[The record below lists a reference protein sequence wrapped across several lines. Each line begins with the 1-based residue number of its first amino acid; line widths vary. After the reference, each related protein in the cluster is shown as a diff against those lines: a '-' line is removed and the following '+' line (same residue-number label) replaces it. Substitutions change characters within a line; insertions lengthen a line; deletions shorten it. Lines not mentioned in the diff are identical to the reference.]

1 VKSGP
6 IFVSVFLCP
15 IKYGEFSQLLC
26 ISINI
31 SNRICGLAC
40 RKLVL
45 YPNGN
50 KSKNTKD
57 HVSVYLSLADSSS
70 LSPGWEVYA
79 VFRLY
84 LLDQN
89 KDNYLILQGIFN
101 FFKQYVSLIL
111 VPLLLCILCC
121 RKRETVSFGE
131 ARMGI

>member
-1 VKSGP
+1 MH
-6 IFVSVFLCP
+6 IF
-15 IKYGEFSQLLC
+15 
-26 ISINI
+26 NI
-31 SNRICGLAC
+31 SNSICGFAC

-57 HVSVYLSLADSSS
+57 HVSVYLALADSTS

-89 KDNYLILQGIFN
+89 KDNYLILQGRFVTSFHIFKFTCFSN
-101 FFKQYVSLIL
+101 PGPIL
-111 VPLLLCILCC
+111 NNHFVLQ
-121 RKRETVSFGE
+121 E
-131 ARMGI
+131 ARDGFMLSSMNGDSINLSLPVPSQMRQTVTL